1 MNLPDDRRYAPTHEW
16 VLQQDDGDWLV
27 GITDHAQDQLG
38 DLVFVGEV
46 KVGSRLRAGDVAAV
60 VESVKT
66 ASDLY
71 APAAGEVVAF
81 NDELDAS
88 PEKINES
95 PYDTWIFRFRPDDA
109 SGLLTLLDAQG
120 YRQQVD
126 AG

>member
-16 VLQQDDGDWLV
+16 VLPQDNGEWLV

-38 DLVFVGEV
+38 DLVFVGDV
-46 KVGSRLRAGDVAAV
+46 KVGSRLQAGDVAAV

-71 APAAGEVVAF
+71 APANGEVVAF

-95 PYDTWIFRFRPDDA
+95 PYEAWIFRFRPDDA
-109 SGLLTLLDAQG
+109 AGLDTLLDAQG
-120 YRQQVD
+120 YREQVD

>member
-16 VLQQDDGDWLV
+16 VLQQDDGLWLV

-38 DLVFVGEV
+38 DLVYVGDV
-46 KVGSRLRAGDVAAV
+46 KAGSRLNAGDVAAV

-71 APAAGEVVAF
+71 APADGEVVAF
-81 NDELDAS
+81 NDELEAS

-95 PYDTWIFRFRPDDA
+95 PYDAWIFRFRPDNAADLA
-109 SGLLTLLDAQG
+109 KLLDAAG
-120 YRQQVD
+120 YGAQVD
-126 AG
+126 D

>member
-16 VLQQDDGDWLV
+16 VLQQDDGDWLL

-46 KVGSRLRAGDVAAV
+46 KVGSRLNAGDVAAV

-71 APAAGEVVAF
+71 APANGEVIAF
-81 NDELDAS
+81 NDDLEAS
-88 PEKINES
+88 PEKINEA
-95 PYDTWIFRFRPDDA
+95 PYETWIFRFRPDNAADLDQLLDA
-109 SGLLTLLDAQG
+109 SGYAA
-120 YRQQVD
+120 QVD
-126 AG
+126 E